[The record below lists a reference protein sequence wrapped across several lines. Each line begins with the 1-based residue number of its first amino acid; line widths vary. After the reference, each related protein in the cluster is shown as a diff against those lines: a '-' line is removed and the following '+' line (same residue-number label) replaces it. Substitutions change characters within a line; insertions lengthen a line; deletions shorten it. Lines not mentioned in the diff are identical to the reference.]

1 MKTMQGI
8 SASPGIVAGKAFV
21 YYEDTVSIPKYGI
34 DDHEIDSEYERFIDA
49 TDRASSEITELK
61 KKVEDS
67 TNGNEVRFLD
77 SHLLMLRDP
86 EFTGRVQKGLRD
98 RKMNVEWILSEAM
111 EEFVRQLQA
120 SGDAYLRERSIDI
133 HDVAQRVLNHLLFRE
148 RISLADISE
157 EVVLVAHNLL
167 PSEAL
172 QMNKRMIKGIAMDA
186 GGKTSHTAIL
196 ARSFELPAV
205 LGLKNICKNAQ
216 GGDEIIVDGNSGVV
230 ILRPEKE
237 TLLHYRQ
244 TRQEWEKREVDLLTL
259 NELPAETKDGKCIAL
274 KANIEVAEEV
284 ESVLS
289 HGSDGIGLFRS
300 EFLFLQSGVVATEE
314 IQYEFYSS
322 VLKKMKDRPVT
333 IRTLDVGGDKLI
345 PDIEELDERNPIL
358 GWRAVRFCLA
368 RLDIFKAQ
376 LRAVLRA
383 SVHGNL
389 HIMFPMIS
397 GIEELRN
404 VLDVLEE
411 TKEDLRREGIEF
423 NEKIPVGIMIEVPS
437 AALTADILAKEVHF
451 FSIGTNDLIQYTI
464 AVDRGNEK
472 IAYLYEPFHPAVLRL
487 LKTIIE
493 SAHRQG
499 IPVGMCGEMAGDP
512 IASVILLGLGLD
524 EYSMSPFGI
533 PEIKKIIR
541 SITLTEAEE
550 LVGTIMDMR
559 SFEEIDEY
567 VKTWMHGHF
576 DLPSYLP

>member
-1 MKTMQGI
+1 MKTLHGI
-8 SASPGIVAGKAFV
+8 SASPGIVTGKAFV
-21 YYEDTVSIPKYGI
+21 YFEDNINVPKYKI
-34 DDHEIDSEYERFIDA
+34 DDHEVDGEYERFLDA
-49 TDRASSEITELK
+49 TERASSEITEIK
-61 KKVEDS
+61 KKAADS
-67 TNGNEVRFLD
+67 AEGDQIRFLD
-77 SHLLMLRDP
+77 SHLLMLKDP
-86 EFTGRVQKGLRD
+86 EFTKRVEKGLRS
-98 RKMNVEWILSEAM
+98 RKQNVEWILTEAM
-111 EEFVRQLQA
+111 DEFIKQLQD

-157 EVVLVAHNLL
+157 EVILVAHNLM

-196 ARSFELPAV
+196 ARSFEIPAV
-205 LGLKNICKNAQ
+205 LGLTSICKNVDAH
-216 GGDEIIVDGNSGVV
+216 DEIIVDGNSGIV
-230 ILRPEKE
+230 IVQPDEETARHYKE
-237 TLLHYRQ
+237 SQH
-244 TRQEWEKREVDLLTL
+244 EWEKREVDLLTL
-259 NELPAETKDGKCIAL
+259 NELPAETTDGKFISL
-274 KANIEVAEEV
+274 KANIEVAEEI

-300 EFLFLQSGVVATEE
+300 EFLFLQSGGLATEE
-314 IQYEFYSS
+314 TQYDYYRK
-322 VLKKMKDRPVT
+322 VLRKMKNKPVT

-345 PDIEELDERNPIL
+345 PDIKELDEKNPIL

-368 RLDIFKAQ
+368 RLDIFKTQ
-376 LRAVLRA
+376 LRALLKA

-389 HIMFPMIS
+389 NIMFPMIS

-411 TKEDLRREGIEF
+411 TKEDLRREGIDFKED
-423 NEKIPVGIMIEVPS
+423 IPIGIMIEVPS
-437 AALTADILAKEVHF
+437 AALTADILAKEVQF

-472 IAYLYEPFHPAVLRL
+472 IAYLYEPFHPGVLRL
-487 LKTIIE
+487 LNTIIE
-493 SAHRQG
+493 SAHNQG
-499 IPVGMCGEMAGDP
+499 ISVGMCGEMAGDP

-524 EYSMSPFGI
+524 EYSMSSFGI

-541 SITLTEAEE
+541 SISLTEAEE
-550 LVGTIMDMR
+550 LVGIILDMR

-567 VKTWMHGHF
+567 VKQWMNDRF
-576 DLPSYLP
+576 DVPIY

>member
-1 MKTMQGI
+1 MKTLQGI
-8 SASPGIVAGKAFV
+8 SASPGIVSGKAFV
-21 YYEDTVSIPKYGI
+21 YHEDTVSIPRYEI
-34 DDHEIDSEYERFIDA
+34 EDHEVGSEYERFLDA
-49 TDRASSEITELK
+49 ADRATTEITELK

-86 EFTGRVQKGLRD
+86 EFTGRVERGLKD
-98 RKMNVEWILSEAM
+98 RKKNVEWILSEAM
-111 EEFVRQLQA
+111 EEFVKQLQA
-120 SGDAYLRERSIDI
+120 SGDAYLRERSVDI

-157 EVVLVAHNLL
+157 EVVLVAHTLL

-172 QMNKRMIKGIAMDA
+172 QMNKRMIRGIAMDA

-196 ARSFELPAV
+196 ARSFEIPAV
-205 LGLKNICKNAQ
+205 LGLTNICKNVQAD
-216 GGDEIIVDGNSGVV
+216 DEIIVDGNSGAV
-230 ILRPEKE
+230 IVQPNEE
-237 TLLHYRQ
+237 TSLHYRQ
-244 TRQEWEKREVDLLTL
+244 SQHEWEKREVDLLTL

-274 KANIEVAEEV
+274 KANIEVADEV
-284 ESVLS
+284 ESVIS
-289 HGSDGIGLFRS
+289 HGSDGVGLFRS
-300 EFLFLQSGVVATEE
+300 EFLFLQSGVLAAEDV
-314 IQYEFYSS
+314 QYDYYKR
-322 VLKKMKDRPVT
+322 VLERMKNKPVT

-345 PDIEELDERNPIL
+345 PDIKELDERNPIL

-368 RLDIFKAQ
+368 RLDIFKNQ
-376 LRAVLRA
+376 LRAMLRA

-389 HIMFPMIS
+389 NIMFPMIS

-404 VLDVLEE
+404 VLHVLEE
-411 TKEDLRREGIEF
+411 TKADLKREGVEF
-423 NEKIPVGIMIEVPS
+423 EEKIPIGIMIEVPS
-437 AALTADILAKEVHF
+437 AALTADILAKEVDF

-487 LKTIIE
+487 IKSIIE

-499 IPVGMCGEMAGDP
+499 IYVGMCGEMAGDP

-541 SITLTEAEE
+541 SVSLTEAEE
-550 LVGTIMDMR
+550 LVGIILDMR
-559 SFEEIDEY
+559 SFEEIDDY
-567 VKTWMHGHF
+567 VKKWMHDHF
-576 DLPSYLP
+576 DLPSF